1 MRPMNAPK
9 EILKKYW
16 GFSQFRPQQEEIIS
30 SVLKQNDV
38 ITLLPTGGGKSICF
52 QIPALA
58 KEGICLVISPLIA
71 LMKDQIENLE
81 RKGIKAISIP
91 SGTKQND
98 LITLFDNI
106 KFGGYKFL
114 YISPERL
121 QSYFIRQK
129 IKELNINLI
138 AIDEAHCISEWG
150 HDFRPSY
157 RGIKEIRNIKPTV
170 NFIAL
175 TATANKKIIED
186 ISKNLDLR
194 VPEIFKQSFLRKN
207 LAYQVFKI
215 EDKLQRVLQIF
226 KKTRKPAI
234 VYVNSRK
241 KTVQI
246 AAFLNA
252 NNLKSTF
259 YHGGLSS
266 QEKNNA
272 FENWMKETTPIMV
285 ATNAFGMGI
294 DKENVGVVI
303 HLDLPSSIEN
313 YVQETGRAGRNKE
326 KSFAVLL
333 FNENDILLFEDTLK
347 KSVLTI
353 KEIKEIHKK
362 LYQYFRISLGELST
376 DSFNFNSLEFSKKY
390 NFSIFKVDATIKI
403 LSNNGILE
411 INNQY
416 DKKSTIQFIIN
427 SQRILNYLET
437 NKSIKKFT
445 NSILRTYTG
454 LFEEEVKIDEFLIA
468 KKNGITK
475 KQVVSNLDYLQ
486 KEGIIQYKG
495 EKSNVELLFLLPRED
510 DYTINKYSK
519 EIQQIIDQKKKKSN
533 DLIRFVNNDKMCR
546 SIQVLHYFDDFETQ
560 KCGVCDVC
568 ISENRKPNRNLSAQI
583 IRLLEIK
590 EQLSSSEIKEYIA
603 ANEVDI
609 LIHLRLLLA
618 ENKIRINYQNK
629 YQLNL

>member
-1 MRPMNAPK
+1 MITPK

-81 RKGIKAISIP
+81 RKGIRAISIP
-91 SGTKQND
+91 TGTKQNE

-157 RGIKEIRNIKPTV
+157 RGIKEIRSIKPTV

-333 FNENDILLFEDTLK
+333 FNENDILLFKDTLK
-347 KSVLTI
+347 KSLLTI

-416 DKKSTIQFIIN
+416 DKKSTIQFIIS
-427 SQRILNYLET
+427 SQRILSYLES

-486 KEGIIQYKG
+486 REGMIQYNA
-495 EKSNVELLFLLPRED
+495 EKSNVELLFSLPRED
-510 DYTINKYSK
+510 DYTINKFSK

-533 DLIRFVNNDKMCR
+533 DLIRFVNNDTICR
-546 SIQVLHYFDDFETQ
+546 SIQVLHYFDDFETE
-560 KCGVCDVC
+560 KCSICDVC
-568 ISENRKPNRNLSAQI
+568 ISENRKSNKDLSAQI
-583 IRLLEIK
+583 IDLLEVK
-590 EQLSSSEIKEYIA
+590 EQLSSSEIKVYIA
-603 ANEVDI
+603 VNEVDI

-618 ENKIRINYQNK
+618 ENKIRINDQNK